1 MEIYT
6 EEQLEEAEKEKE
18 LLMREDNFKEASDL
32 AESIA
37 RYWQR
42 RSDVS
47 AGDLAKTI
55 GDNNGL
61 SKSTTPLNGE
71 GEK

>member
-6 EEQLEEAEKEKE
+6 EEQLKEAETEKE
-18 LLMREDNFKEASDL
+18 LLMREDNFKEAAVL
-32 AESIA
+32 TEAIT

-42 RSDVS
+42 RADVS
-47 AGDLAKTI
+47 SGDLAKTI

-61 SKSTTPLNGE
+61 SKST
-71 GEK
+71 